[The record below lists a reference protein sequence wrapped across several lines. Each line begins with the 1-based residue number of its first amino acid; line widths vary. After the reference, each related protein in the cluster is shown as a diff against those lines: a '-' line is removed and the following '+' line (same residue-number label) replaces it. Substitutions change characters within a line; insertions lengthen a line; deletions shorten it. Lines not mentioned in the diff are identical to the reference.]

1 MSDTPGTLEL
11 IAQHLTLALKPL
23 RDGLSDVDHF
33 KQLMFRLGW
42 KVTALPPEYSAL
54 FAAVDTAVTKF
65 EALTDNPTPRD
76 IAELL
81 QAVKNAYN
89 ALQGITAA
97 PPGVDAGAF
106 LSEIGER
113 LFELLLTDYL
123 AADLPGLYHFFQMTN
138 VIQLERT
145 PAVTGRPSFVRVRF
159 EWSQITTIVSHPE
172 TLPAIVYGWG
182 TSQLKVQ
189 RIVDHLAE
197 LFFALGLPVQAQA
210 ADPSLAAAYSD
221 ATGLTST
228 PAQSLLIPF
237 YYGTLAGQQVEAGF
251 QIRELPASATELP
264 GLALEPLIPSQF
276 PASFP
281 LTDTLNLRVLAG
293 TNAGSPFG
301 LLIRPDGV
309 SLRYPLSPGT
319 PPPAAGIGVGID
331 FAPPTAAILAGD
343 AGSTRLELQGA
354 SINLTAGLD
363 AGEFNLDI
371 TAQLTGLSFVFN
383 VGDSD
388 SFVQGISENSE
399 KRIDLS
405 LGVEWSPKYRP
416 PDLIDFSMTPN
427 RRLSAVRCQ
436 ETEFRWC

>member
-89 ALQGITAA
+89 AVQGITAA

-172 TLPAIVYGWG
+172 TLPAIVYG
-182 TSQLKVQ
+182 
-189 RIVDHLAE
+189 
-197 LFFALGLPVQAQA
+197 
-210 ADPSLAAAYSD
+210 
-221 ATGLTST
+221 
-228 PAQSLLIPF
+228 
-237 YYGTLAGQQVEAGF
+237 
-251 QIRELPASATELP
+251 
-264 GLALEPLIPSQF
+264 
-276 PASFP
+276 
-281 LTDTLNLRVLAG
+281 
-293 TNAGSPFG
+293 
-301 LLIRPDGV
+301 
-309 SLRYPLSPGT
+309 
-319 PPPAAGIGVGID
+319 
-331 FAPPTAAILAGD
+331 
-343 AGSTRLELQGA
+343 
-354 SINLTAGLD
+354 
-363 AGEFNLDI
+363 
-371 TAQLTGLSFVFN
+371 
-383 VGDSD
+383 
-388 SFVQGISENSE
+388 
-399 KRIDLS
+399 
-405 LGVEWSPKYRP
+405 
-416 PDLIDFSMTPN
+416 
-427 RRLSAVRCQ
+427 
-436 ETEFRWC
+436 